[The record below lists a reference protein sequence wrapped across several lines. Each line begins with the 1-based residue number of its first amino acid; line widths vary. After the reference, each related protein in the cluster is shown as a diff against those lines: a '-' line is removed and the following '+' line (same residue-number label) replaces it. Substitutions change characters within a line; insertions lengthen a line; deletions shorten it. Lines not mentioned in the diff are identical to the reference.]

1 MASKRPR
8 TTLLLTDELMT
19 AIRSLSDASGMTM
32 SSIVVQF
39 LEPSI
44 PVMKQ
49 LEEIVLEAKKG
60 AAGNGRAIV
69 GSILEGANKTLAELN
84 REFGELDD

>member
-19 AIRSLSDASGMTM
+19 AIRSLSDVSGMTM

-39 LEPSI
+39 
-44 PVMKQ
+44 
-49 LEEIVLEAKKG
+49 
-60 AAGNGRAIV
+60 
-69 GSILEGANKTLAELN
+69 
-84 REFGELDD
+84 